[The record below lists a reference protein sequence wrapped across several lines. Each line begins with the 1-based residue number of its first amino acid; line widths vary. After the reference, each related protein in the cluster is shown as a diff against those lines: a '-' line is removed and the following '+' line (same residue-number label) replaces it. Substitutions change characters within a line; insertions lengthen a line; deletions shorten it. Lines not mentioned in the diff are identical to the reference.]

1 MLAALGI
8 KMDREHQII
17 SWLEQDDMRMEAL
30 RIADSLH
37 LNDWCIAAGF
47 VRNLIWDE
55 LHRYSSP
62 TPLND
67 LDLIYFNSSRA
78 SQKIDES
85 IEKDLKARSAFPWS
99 VKNQARMH
107 SRNDDEPYTS
117 TSHAMRHWVELEIA
131 IGARLSSRGQVEL
144 VAPFG
149 IEALFGNTITINPGR
164 IKPIDF
170 KHRIESKRWL
180 ELWPN
185 LKVANA

>member
-1 MLAALGI
+1 
-8 KMDREHQII
+8 MDREQQII

-30 RIADSLH
+30 RIAGSLQ

-47 VRNLIWDE
+47 VRNMIWDK
-55 LHRYSSP
+55 LHHYSFP

-67 LDLIYFNSSRA
+67 LDLIYFNSLRV
-78 SQKIDES
+78 SQEIDKS
-85 IEKDLKARSAFPWS
+85 IEKYLMNRSAFPWS

-107 SRNDDEPYTS
+107 YRNNDEPYTS
-117 TSHAMRHWVELEIA
+117 TSHAMRHWVELETA
-131 IGARLSSRGQVEL
+131 IGAKLSSSGQVEL

-149 IEALFGNTITINPGR
+149 IEALFGNTITINLGR
-164 IKPIDF
+164 VKPIDF
-170 KHRIESKRWL
+170 KRRIESKRWL